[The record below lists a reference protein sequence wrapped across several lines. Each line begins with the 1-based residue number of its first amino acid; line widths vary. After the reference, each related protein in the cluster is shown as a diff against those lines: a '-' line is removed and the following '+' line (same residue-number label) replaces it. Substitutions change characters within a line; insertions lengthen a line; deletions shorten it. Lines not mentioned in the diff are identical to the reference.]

1 MAEQGSDCRSLF
13 LREVQMFKEMVHVD
27 GEKAYKNL
35 VKSIKE
41 ISLRFVDDLRNA
53 TVPAVVRSIRRK
65 DGQHFKKSLSLK
77 YTSQADRFDP
87 YAVEDEGWDE
97 ATQTLVSDI
106 FQLAGSASETMSKV
120 YGKINILRSKVRQET
135 FLRVVNAI
143 PLPMTTLTV
152 LQKDESEQGL
162 DVDKERIR
170 DHMPRPAHFEG
181 MDLPTKLLGALTHY
195 LMRNNLCQVTNTYS
209 AKKAEEEFKVG
220 YTAMKRVVSGVK
232 QKGGSA
238 YKKKAQEEPDAAP
251 SAKRQKRTPT
261 EGETEREDVQDDKVP
276 CKYCG
281 KWVKSK
287 ELVAHIGKHHA
298 GEKAVYACP
307 YCAEPFAQY
316 IGYVNHITSHKDK
329 VIKCKTCGE
338 QFDQIFA
345 LRKHSKSH
353 VNQCP
358 FCSVNFSSATRLQ
371 EHINKRHPDD
381 PMEIER
387 QCSLCDATYATL
399 EELSNHMHEVHRPH
413 SCNICFM
420 RFSAEFELY
429 DHRREVHQISSLG
442 TPAQS
447 DPSDRV
453 PGPPQPA
460 TTAGTSDPADQT
472 PEPPQQ
478 AETETEQAK
487 PATPKKGTEVKG
499 YKNRSDTHTIVCQGC
514 NRYFRNTAKKAEH
527 VMKYH
532 KNSVKRCQWCNIWYL
547 APWDYNDHLDSKHVS
562 CELCEGYLRDEQ
574 NLEEHNERHHSK
586 QPKPAPTPEAT
597 QDIDPEDR
605 PHECRYCDARFQEAS
620 ELKAH
625 VNGKHRTVP
634 CPDCSK
640 RFVTELDRDNHRKDS
655 HGLPKFNCRIKN
667 CKVFRHSIEQM
678 FQHMRSDHWEQL
690 RYRCNKCPFLS
701 KDFKSLDKHHE
712 KDHGREPF
720 KGSDS
725 QSFPCGK
732 CPRRFQ
738 ELSML
743 INHSKDHPE
752 NVHQCEECR
761 WRFTS
766 HRRLNEHCRCTHDT
780 KHFSC
785 DTCGKSFSSNDDL
798 YRHQVSKHIHLC
810 HICYNQFL
818 SKSELKDHMN
828 EVHDEAEPRSSERM
842 AEDQLAQQ
850 FHERQRKKKKKKKKK
865 KQDDDDD
872 DDDEDEDETYYPS
885 QDYGDDSNIDPEY
898 RPSKKELKGADKE
911 GDQ

>member
-53 TVPAVVRSIRRK
+53 AVPAVVRSIRRK

-143 PLPMTTLTV
+143 PLPMTTLTI

-181 MDLPTKLLGALTHY
+181 MDLPTKLLGALIHY

-238 YKKKAQEEPDAAP
+238 YKKKAQEEPDATP
-251 SAKRQKRTPT
+251 SAKRQKRTPA
-261 EGETEREDVQDDKVP
+261 EGETEKEEVQDDKVP
-276 CKYCG
+276 CKYCC

-298 GEKAVYACP
+298 GEKSVYACP

-329 VIKCKTCGE
+329 VIKCVTCGE

-381 PMEIER
+381 PMEVER

-399 EELSNHMHEVHRPH
+399 EELSNHMHEVHRPY

-420 RFSAEFELY
+420 RFPAEFELY

-447 DPSDRV
+447 DPSDQA

-460 TTAGTSDPADQT
+460 TTAGTSDPADQA

-478 AETETEQAK
+478 AETETE
-487 PATPKKGTEVKG
+487 PGEPETPKKDKELRGNKRETKVFK
-499 YKNRSDTHTIVCQGC
+499 ILCPAC
-514 NRYFRNTAKKAEH
+514 NRYLRDLKTRRLHIRAYHAKKLKSCH
-527 VMKYH
+527 HCK
-532 KNSVKRCQWCNIWYL
+532 KSYL
-547 APWDYNDHLDSKHVS
+547 DPWDYNEHMKDNHVWCESCRGYTKDQATYDAHYKEKH
-562 CELCEGYLRDEQ
+562 E
-574 NLEEHNERHHSK
+574 
-586 QPKPAPTPEAT
+586 PAKKSPLKVTQREPTPVPEPEKEPEQEPISEPTGSEQVTDLPQSVVSEGAAT
-597 QDIDPEDR
+597 SETDLEDR
-605 PHECRYCDARFQEAS
+605 PFECKICKRKFKTAPQR
-620 ELKAH
+620 
-625 VNGKHRTVP
+625 NIHRNQVHRIHKCT
-634 CPDCSK
+634 DCNK
-640 RFVTELDRDNHRKDS
+640 RFLTEEDRDNHGADVHKHPRF
-655 HGLPKFNCRIKN
+655 H
-667 CKVFRHSIEQM
+667 CKVKRCDVYAHNVEELHRHRRSKHWSSFPFRCSQCPYALETRDGLQRHLERVHGIPAVE
-678 FQHMRSDHWEQL
+678 SDGSVVHK
-690 RYRCNKCPFLS
+690 CNKCS
-701 KDFKSLDKHHE
+701 
-712 KDHGREPF
+712 R
-720 KGSDS
+720 
-725 QSFPCGK
+725 SFVAI
-732 CPRRFQ
+732 
-738 ELSML
+738 SMF
-743 INHSKDHPE
+743 INHSREHPE
-752 NVHQCEECR
+752 NVYKCRECH
-761 WRFTS
+761 WCFEALN
-766 HRRLNEHCRCTHDT
+766 RLHAHCRTTHDT
-780 KHFSC
+780 MHNAC
-785 DTCGKSFSSNDDL
+785 DTCGTDFPNNTEL
-798 YRHQVSKHIHLC
+798 YHHV
-810 HICYNQFL
+810 
-818 SKSELKDHMN
+818 
-828 EVHDEAEPRSSERM
+828 
-842 AEDQLAQQ
+842 
-850 FHERQRKKKKKKKKK
+850 KKAHAK
-865 KQDDDDD
+865 
-872 DDDEDEDETYYPS
+872 
-885 QDYGDDSNIDPEY
+885 
-898 RPSKKELKGADKE
+898 
-911 GDQ
+911 